1 MTVTEPSNRRD
12 DTVASGAVSSPD
24 RVQPEDVTAVGGIL
38 GRARSWRPP
47 ARLGRWAGKIG
58 SAVFVL
64 WAAASITFLLQA
76 FAPGDRATLLLNLG
90 SGESRERTPEEL
102 APINAQYGF
111 DETVWRQYLSYLG
124 GLLRGDLGTSYQLQQ
139 PVTEVIAEQIVPTLV
154 LTVSALIVAWL
165 LVGFL
170 TTLTAG
176 RRGPWG
182 AVGSLVETI
191 SAGLPQYWIG
201 SILLVVFAINLGW
214 FPVESGTGLHGLVLP
229 VLTLAIPLAGFLG
242 QIARDEFARALD
254 QPFVLTARARGLG
267 DLSVRARHVLRHSVL
282 PAVTVSGWAMG
293 ALLSGAVIA
302 ETVFAR
308 AGIGQTLVAAASA
321 RDIPLV
327 GGIVIFVAF
336 IYTIAN
342 LAVDALY
349 TVIDPRIEV
358 P

>member
-1 MTVTEPSNRRD
+1 MTVLD
-12 DTVASGAVSSPD
+12 DRASADDASPADNTPTV
-24 RVQPEDVTAVGGIL
+24 
-38 GRARSWRPP
+38 SWRRPP
-47 ARLGRWAGKIG
+47 RAVVRWGAKLG
-58 SAVFVL
+58 SAVLVL
-64 WAAASITFLLQA
+64 WAAASITFLLQVI
-76 FAPGDRATLLLNLG
+76 APGDRATLLLNLS
-90 SGESRERTPEEL
+90 SGLSRERTPDET
-102 APINAQYGF
+102 APVNAQYGF
-111 DETVWRQYLSYLG
+111 TDPVWQQYLHYLG
-124 GLLRGDLGTSYQLQQ
+124 GLLSGDLGTSYQLGQ
-139 PVTEVIAEQIVPTLV
+139 PVTEIIAAQVGPTLV
-154 LTVSALIVAWL
+154 LTFSALIVAWI
-165 LVGFL
+165 LVLFL

-182 AVGSLVETI
+182 AVGSFIETV

-214 FPVESGTGLHGLVLP
+214 FPVESGTGVRGLVLP

-254 QPFVLTARARGLG
+254 QPFVLTARSRGLG
-267 DLSVRARHVLRHSVL
+267 ELSVRSRHVLRHSVL
-282 PAVTVSGWAMG
+282 PAITVSGWAMG

-308 AGIGQTLVAAASA
+308 AGIGQTLVSAATS
-321 RDIPLV
+321 RDVPLV
-327 GGIVIFVAF
+327 SGIVIFVAL

>member
-1 MTVTEPSNRRD
+1 MSATRRW
-12 DTVASGAVSSPD
+12 GAK
-24 RVQPEDVTAVGGIL
+24 A
-38 GRARSWRPP
+38 
-47 ARLGRWAGKIG
+47 G

-64 WAAASITFLLQA
+64 WAAASITFLLQVI
-76 FAPGDRATLLLNLG
+76 APGDRATLLLNLS
-90 SGESRERTPEEL
+90 SGISRERTADEI
-102 APINAQYGF
+102 APVNAKYGF
-111 DETVWRQYLSYLG
+111 TDPVWQQYVHYLG

-139 PVTEVIAEQIVPTLV
+139 PVAEIIATQIGPTLL
-154 LTVSALIVAWL
+154 LTLSALVVAWL
-165 LVGFL
+165 LVLFL
-170 TTLTAG
+170 TTVTAG

-182 AVGSLVETI
+182 AAGSLIETI

-214 FPVESGTGLHGLVLP
+214 FPVESGTGLRGLVLP

-242 QIARDEFARALD
+242 QIARDEFSRALD
-254 QPFVLTARARGLG
+254 QPFVLTARSRGLG
-267 DLSVRARHVLRHSVL
+267 DLSVRYRHVLRHSVI

-308 AGIGQTLVAAASA
+308 AGIGQTLVAAASS
-321 RDIPLV
+321 RDVPLV
-327 GGIVIFVAF
+327 SGIVVFVAL

-342 LAVDALY
+342 LVVDALY

>member
-1 MTVTEPSNRRD
+1 MTVLDNRVPD
-12 DTVASGAVSSPD
+12 GDAAVQDT
-24 RVQPEDVTAVGGIL
+24 R
-38 GRARSWRPP
+38 RRSTLWRPP
-47 ARLGRWAGKIG
+47 RASARWAAKLG
-58 SAVFVL
+58 SAVLVL
-64 WAAASITFLLQA
+64 WAAASITFLLQVI
-76 FAPGDRATLLLNLG
+76 APGDRATLLLNLS
-90 SGESRERTPEEL
+90 SGISRERTPAET
-102 APINAQYGF
+102 APVNAQYGF
-111 DETVWRQYLSYLG
+111 GDPIWRQYLHYLS
-124 GLLRGDLGTSYQLQQ
+124 GLVRGDLGTSYQLQQ
-139 PVTEVIAEQIVPTLV
+139 PVTEIIAAQVGPTLV
-154 LTVSALIVAWL
+154 LTFSALIMAWA
-165 LVGFL
+165 LVLFL

-182 AVGSLVETI
+182 AIGSVIETV

-201 SILLVVFAINLGW
+201 SILLVVFAIGLGW
-214 FPVESGTGLHGLVLP
+214 FPVESGTGLRGLVLP

-254 QPFVLTARARGLG
+254 EPFVLTARSRGLG
-267 DLSVRARHVLRHSVL
+267 ELSVRTRHVLRHSVL

-308 AGIGQTLVAAASA
+308 AGIGQTLVTAATS
-321 RDIPLV
+321 RDVPLV
-327 GGIVIFVAF
+327 SGIVIFVAL

>member
-1 MTVTEPSNRRD
+1 MSATR
-12 DTVASGAVSSPD
+12 
-24 RVQPEDVTAVGGIL
+24 
-38 GRARSWRPP
+38 
-47 ARLGRWAGKIG
+47 RWAAKAG

-64 WAAASITFLLQA
+64 WAAASITFLLQVI
-76 FAPGDRATLLLNLG
+76 APGDRATLLLNLS
-90 SGESRERTPEEL
+90 SGISRERTADEI
-102 APINAQYGF
+102 APVNAQYGF
-111 DETVWRQYLSYLG
+111 TDPVWQQYVHYLG

-139 PVTEVIAEQIVPTLV
+139 PVAEIIATQIGPTLL
-154 LTVSALIVAWL
+154 LTLSALVVAWL
-165 LVGFL
+165 LVLFL
-170 TTLTAG
+170 TTVTAG

-182 AVGSLVETI
+182 AAGSLIETI

-214 FPVESGTGLHGLVLP
+214 FPVESGTGLRGLVLP

-242 QIARDEFARALD
+242 QIARDEFSRALD
-254 QPFVLTARARGLG
+254 QPFVLTARSRGLG
-267 DLSVRARHVLRHSVL
+267 DLSVRYRHVLRHSVI

-308 AGIGQTLVAAASA
+308 AGIGQTLVAAASS
-321 RDIPLV
+321 RDVPLV
-327 GGIVIFVAF
+327 SGIVVFVAL

-342 LAVDALY
+342 LVVDALY

>member
-1 MTVTEPSNRRD
+1 MGGTTPAEPARPGRTGLRPSR
-12 DTVASGAVSSPD
+12 
-24 RVQPEDVTAVGGIL
+24 TAV
-38 GRARSWRPP
+38 
-47 ARLGRWAGKIG
+47 RWAGKIG

-64 WAAASITFLLQA
+64 WAAATITFLLQVY
-76 FAPGDRATLLLNLG
+76 APGDRATLLLNLS
-90 SGESRERTPEEL
+90 SGQSRERTPEEL
-102 APINAQYGF
+102 APVNAQYGF
-111 DETVWRQYLSYLG
+111 DKTVWRQYLDYLG
-124 GLLRGDLGTSYQLQQ
+124 GLLHGDLGVSYQLQQ
-139 PVTEVIAEQIVPTLV
+139 PVSQVIADQIGPTLI
-154 LTVSALIVAWL
+154 LTVSALVVAWL
-165 LVGFL
+165 LVLFL

-182 AVGSLVETI
+182 AIGSVVETV

-214 FPVESGTGLHGLVLP
+214 FPVESGTGAWGLVLP

-242 QIARDEFARALD
+242 QIARDEFARALE
-254 QPFVLTARARGLG
+254 QPFVLTARSRGLD
-267 DLSVRARHVLRHSVL
+267 DLSVRARHVLRHSVI

-308 AGIGQTLVAAASA
+308 AGIGQTLVTAASS
-321 RDIPLV
+321 RDVPLV
-327 GGIVIFVAF
+327 SGIVIFVAF

-342 LAVDALY
+342 LLVDALY
-349 TVIDPRIEV
+349 TKIDPRIEV

>member
-1 MTVTEPSNRRD
+1 MVRW
-12 DTVASGAVSSPD
+12 GAK
-24 RVQPEDVTAVGGIL
+24 L
-38 GRARSWRPP
+38 
-47 ARLGRWAGKIG
+47 G
-58 SAVFVL
+58 SAVLVL
-64 WAAASITFLLQA
+64 WAAASITFLLQVI
-76 FAPGDRATLLLNLG
+76 APGDRATLLLNLS
-90 SGESRERTPEEL
+90 SGLSRERTPDET
-102 APINAQYGF
+102 APVNAQYGF
-111 DETVWRQYLSYLG
+111 TDPVWQQYLHYLG
-124 GLLRGDLGTSYQLQQ
+124 GLLRGDLGTSYQLGQ
-139 PVTEVIAEQIVPTLV
+139 PVTEIIAAQVGPTLV
-154 LTVSALIVAWL
+154 LTFSALIVAWI
-165 LVGFL
+165 LVLFL

-182 AVGSLVETI
+182 AVGSFIETV

-214 FPVESGTGLHGLVLP
+214 FPVESGTGVRGLVLP

-254 QPFVLTARARGLG
+254 QPFVLTARSRGLG
-267 DLSVRARHVLRHSVL
+267 ELSVRSRHVLRHSVL
-282 PAVTVSGWAMG
+282 PAITVSGWAMG

-308 AGIGQTLVAAASA
+308 AGIGQTLVSAATS
-321 RDIPLV
+321 RDVPLV
-327 GGIVIFVAF
+327 SGIVIFVAL